1 MPWKQFLGRTAVA
14 AVLAASPMSFSML
27 AAAEFRTPAGVL
39 VPTGRTG
46 GDLLAIVLSADE
58 LPAGVTAHDH
68 VILIDTSASQVG
80 QHRQQ
85 SLGVLRKLLA
95 TLPAGD
101 RVRLFAVDVQTE
113 PLSAGFVAPQGAEIK
128 DSLAALDA
136 RVPLGATNLPLAYQ
150 AALSAL
156 PADRAGSITYIGD
169 GVSSSAPI
177 AQALLR
183 TLIGEF
189 QTRQI
194 VAHSYAVGP
203 QQNLHLLGALAHQTG
218 GVLLFD
224 GTRDNQSAEQ
234 DGQALGAAIA
244 APVFLPTE
252 IKAPRGL
259 TLLNARPLPVRL
271 DRETILVAR
280 GILQGDAKVELTD
293 GHGNSASWSLAAPK
307 ESRDVQ
313 FLPAFAERLELDG
326 GLSNSL
332 AGLPIVRAAQQEFD
346 GRLTALLQAGE
357 QALAVK
363 HVREARQIAT
373 AVAQLDPQNGLA
385 TSLEADA
392 RTLEARLVSLQ
403 AEDANSKPLEERV
416 PPNAADSPI
425 AEQDQ
430 LRVVLTQK
438 LRYQVSDA
446 VESARRSTDPE
457 VAIDELKRTLNAVK
471 SATDIAPEDRN
482 GLLKRLETELQAL
495 QNRSEKLQQEQA
507 RRQVALAAEEAQK
520 RITDQLLLEEEKLAN
535 LIDRVRSLMEDGRHG
550 DDPAFGEAAEVAQVA
565 IDLRPDS
572 GVSSAAR
579 FGAIA
584 AQQLTRSFRLRTL
597 RANEFLE
604 TLHQVEL
611 SHVPFPDEP
620 PVRFPPAEVWKS
632 LSERRKKWDSVDL
645 KKNSPNEQRILK
657 ALSEETEVEF
667 VDMPLKEAIDFL
679 KNYHDIQ
686 IWVDEVKLT
695 DAGIGVDTPVT
706 LQLTQI
712 TLRSALKLL
721 LEPQGLTY
729 LIEDEVMKI
738 TTIEEAD
745 LKLTVRVYPVADLV
759 VPITGGSGGQGGGQ
773 NGINGS
779 PFGGGAGGGGGGGM
793 GGGMGGMGGGGM
805 GGGFFSVPPLPA
817 AGQPAAAVGKKKQ

>member
-1 MPWKQFLGRTAVA
+1 MLWKRFLGRTAVA
-14 AVLAASPMSFSML
+14 AVLAASPLSFSML

-39 VPTGRTG
+39 VPAGRTG
-46 GDLLAIVLSADE
+46 GDLLAIILKADE
-58 LPAGVTAHDH
+58 LPAGITAHDH

-85 SLGVLRKLLA
+85 SLGVLRKVLA

-113 PLSAGFVAPQGAEIK
+113 PLTADFVAPQGSEILE
-128 DSLAALDA
+128 SLATLDQ
-136 RVPLGATNLPLAYQ
+136 RVPLGATNLPKAYE

-177 AQALLR
+177 PAASLR
-183 TLIGEF
+183 TLIGEL
-189 QTRQI
+189 QSRQI
-194 VAHSYAVGP
+194 MAHGYAVGP

-218 GVLLFD
+218 GILLFD
-224 GTRDNQSAEQ
+224 GTRDDQSPDQ

-252 IKAPRGL
+252 MKAPRGL
-259 TLLNARPLPVRL
+259 TLFNDRALPVRL

-280 GILQGDAKVELTD
+280 GNLQGDASFELSD
-293 GHGNSASWSLAAPK
+293 GKGNSASWTLAAPQ

-332 AGLPIVRAAQQEFD
+332 AGLPVVRAAQQEFD
-346 GRLTALLQAGE
+346 GRLNALLQAGE
-357 QALAVK
+357 QALAGK
-363 HVREARQIAT
+363 HVREARQIAST
-373 AVAQLDPQNGLA
+373 VAQLDPQNELA

-392 RTLEARLVSLQ
+392 QRLEARLVSRQ
-403 AEDANSKPLEERV
+403 TETEDPKSLENRV
-416 PPNAADSPI
+416 SPDPADSPI

-438 LRYQVSDA
+438 LRYQVANA
-446 VESARRSTDPE
+446 VEAARRSTEPE
-457 VAIDELKRTLNAVK
+457 QAIDELKRTLNAVK
-471 SATDIAPEDRN
+471 SASDIAPEDRN
-482 GLLKRLETELQAL
+482 GLLKRLESELQAL
-495 QNRSEKLQQEQA
+495 QNRSEKLQQQQA
-507 RRQVALAAEEAQK
+507 RRQVALAAEEAQN

-535 LIDRVRSLMEDGRHG
+535 LIDRVRALMEDGRHG

-620 PVRFPPAEVWKS
+620 PIRFPPAEVWKS

-657 ALSEETEVEF
+657 ALSEETEVDF

-686 IWVDEVKLT
+686 IWADEVKLT
-695 DAGIGVDTPVT
+695 DAGIGIDTPVT
-706 LQLTQI
+706 LQLTKI

-729 LIEDEVMKI
+729 VIEDEVMKI

-745 LKLTVRVYPVADLV
+745 LKLSVRVYPVADLV
-759 VPITGGSGGQGGGQ
+759 VPITGGSSTQGGGQ
-773 NGINGS
+773 NGISGS
-779 PFGGGAGGGGGGGM
+779 PFGGSAGGGGGMGGM
-793 GGGMGGMGGGGM
+793 GGGMGGMGGGM

-817 AGQPAAAVGKKKQ
+817 AGQPVDLGKKKQ